1 MKDYINVLRLET
13 NTYNNMFSSNNI
25 SFLFLDCGIAPLM
38 RMFKGS
44 RIVGGT
50 EAQTGAWPWLVSL
63 QIHSGRFGA
72 HVCAGSLVKNR
83 WVLTAAHCTKDARYV
98 FRTFLLY
105 SFRGYFEA
113 RLTY

>member
-1 MKDYINVLRLET
+1 
-13 NTYNNMFSSNNI
+13 MFSSNNI

-38 RMFKGS
+38 HMFKGS
-44 RIVGGT
+44 RIVGGR

-63 QIHSGRFGA
+63 QIHSGRSGA

-113 RLTY
+113 LLTY